1 MIIRFAG
8 WILIVQLII
17 TVVYPL
23 VCIGCTVDEFLSDK
37 YGDKWKSDEV
47 SEDEKEIAIGIYKQY
62 YPELFNE
69 TIKLFLIMDIFVAIG
84 YLWFF

>member
-8 WILIVQLII
+8 WVIIVQLVISL
-17 TVVYPL
+17 VYSL
-23 VCIGCTVDEFLSDK
+23 VCIGHTVDEFLSAK
-37 YGDKWKSDEV
+37 YGEKWKSDEIN
-47 SEDEKEIAIGIYKQY
+47 EAEKEIVIGIYKQY

-84 YLWFF
+84 YSWFF